1 VLFVA
6 AAVLV
11 THGAAVGEVTDRSAV
26 VWARSSAAAE
36 MVVAYG
42 KDSVARARSEA
53 SRDFTA
59 KVKIENLTPGTLY
72 QYRVHFEAEGEASAA
87 VEGAFRTAPSPDS
100 PAAVRFVVGGD
111 LGGHGYC
118 REEAAGYAFFDRMRE
133 LHPDFFVA
141 NGDLIYA
148 DSSCPEARP
157 GGSRNIAGDFPSI
170 DDPAVD
176 WTDAARVRE
185 IYLAHWRYN
194 RADPAFQRFLL
205 EVPTYSQWDD
215 HEVINDFGAA
225 WPRLAPATGREGYKT
240 LVREGRKALF
250 DFHPLWPHPEEPER
264 IYRSFRWGANVELFL
279 LDARSYRS
287 ANDQEDSPGGGKTL
301 LGRAQLDWLKKSL
314 QTSNAIWKIVSSD
327 VPLSIATGTRAE
339 VYGRDAFADGDPTGA
354 APTGSENELR
364 ELLSH
369 LDRENVRNVVFVVT
383 DVHFATSL
391 RYAIDLDSD
400 GDELL
405 FHELVTGPMSAGLV
419 EPRTPD
425 ATFAPQVLYVEGG
438 IFNFG
443 FATADASRLVYEV
456 RDDSGRAR
464 PGSTLEIP
472 AVSSGRFD
480 R

>member
-1 VLFVA
+1 VLFL

-26 VWARSSAAAE
+26 VWARSSAPAE
-36 MVVAYG
+36 MVVTYG
-42 KDSVARARSEA
+42 NDGATARARSGA

-59 KVKIENLTPGTLY
+59 KVRIENLSAGTLY
-72 QYRVHFEAEGEASAA
+72 RYRVHFETEGEVSAA
-87 VEGAFRTAPSPDS
+87 VEGTFRTAPSPDS

-111 LGGHGYC
+111 VGGHGYC

-141 NGDLIYA
+141 NGDMIYA
-148 DSSCPEARP
+148 DSSCPEERA
-157 GGSRNIAGDFPSI
+157 GGGRNLAGDFPSI

-205 EVPTYSQWDD
+205 EVPMYSQWDD

-225 WPRLAPATGREGYKT
+225 WSEFAPASGREGYPI
-240 LVREGRKALF
+240 LVREGRNALF

-264 IYRSFRWGANVELFL
+264 IYRSFRWGSSLELFL

-287 ANDQEDSPGGGKTL
+287 ANDQEDSPGGRKTL
-301 LGRAQLDWLKKSL
+301 LGRAQLDWLKRGL
-314 QTSNAIWKIVSSD
+314 QSSTATWKIVSSD
-327 VPLSIATGTRAE
+327 VPLSIATGSRAE
-339 VYGRDAFADGDPTGA
+339 IYGRDAFADGDPA
-354 APTGSENELR
+354 EAPRTGSETELR
-364 ELLSH
+364 ELLAH
-369 LDRENVRNVVFVVT
+369 LDREDVKNVVFVVT

-391 RYAIDLDSD
+391 RYELDLDSD

-405 FHELVTGPMSAGLV
+405 FHELVTGPLSAGVV
-419 EPRTPD
+419 EPKAPD
-425 ATFAPQVLYVEGG
+425 TTFAPRVLYVEGG

-443 FATADASRLVYEV
+443 FASADASRLVYEV
-456 RDDSGRAR
+456 RDDGGRAR
-464 PGSTLEIP
+464 PGSRLEIP
-472 AVSSGRFD
+472 AESR
-480 R
+480 